1 MLDTAVPVK
10 TATGR
15 SEIADRRH
23 ALGSRQ
29 RMLLIAI
36 NGEQTVRE
44 IRERFGSLGDVDVL
58 LTELAMAELIDV
70 GGAIAAPTA
79 PTATAAAPGVAAGAA
94 TDDAGSPIAQ
104 ARRFINDS
112 VVAHLGLRAFL
123 FTLKI
128 ERCYSKDALLD
139 LLPEYRRVL
148 GKAAAPAEV
157 TALSQRAELLIAR
170 I

>member
-10 TATGR
+10 TASGR

-44 IRERFGSLGDVDVL
+44 IRERFHSLGDVDVL
-58 LTELAMAELIDV
+58 LTELAMAELIDI
-70 GGAIAAPTA
+70 GGAITA
-79 PTATAAAPGVAAGAA
+79 PAATAPGEAGVAAPAVNE
-94 TDDAGSPIAQ
+94 TGSPIAQ
-104 ARRFINDS
+104 ARQFINDS

-123 FTLKI
+123 FTLKV
-128 ERCYSKDALLD
+128 ERCYSRDALLD

>member
-1 MLDTAVPVK
+1 MGMLDTAVPVK

-70 GGAIAAPTA
+70 GGAITA
-79 PTATAAAPGVAAGAA
+79 PTATAAAPGVVAGAA

>member
-10 TATGR
+10 TASGR

-44 IRERFGSLGDVDVL
+44 IRERFHSLGDVDVL
-58 LTELAMAELIDV
+58 LTELAMAELIDI
-70 GGAIAAPTA
+70 GGAITA
-79 PTATAAAPGVAAGAA
+79 PAAMAPGEAGVAAPAVNE
-94 TDDAGSPIAQ
+94 TGSPIAQ
-104 ARRFINDS
+104 ARQFINDS

>member
-10 TATGR
+10 TASGR

-70 GGAIAAPTA
+70 GGAITA

>member
-10 TATGR
+10 TASGR

-23 ALGSRQ
+23 ALGARQ

-44 IRERFGSLGDVDVL
+44 IRERFGSLGDVDML
-58 LTELAMAELIDV
+58 LAELATADLIDV
-70 GGAIAAPTA
+70 AGTPAAPA
-79 PTATAAAPGVAAGAA
+79 ATVSGRAAATQSGASEPE
-94 TDDAGSPIAQ
+94 SPIAQ
-104 ARRFINDS
+104 ARQFINDS

-148 GKAAAPAEV
+148 GKAVTPAEV

>member
-10 TATGR
+10 TASGR

-58 LTELAMAELIDV
+58 LTELATAELIDV
-70 GGAIAAPTA
+70 DGASAARAPSVATGGADGAAPA
-79 PTATAAAPGVAAGAA
+79 SGE
-94 TDDAGSPIAQ
+94 AGSPIAQ
-104 ARRFINDS
+104 ARQFINDS

-123 FTLKI
+123 FTLKV
-128 ERCYSKDALLD
+128 ERCYSREALLD

>member
-10 TATGR
+10 TASGR

-44 IRERFGSLGDVDVL
+44 IRERFHSLGDVDVL

-70 GGAIAAPTA
+70 GGAIAAPA
-79 PTATAAAPGVAAGAA
+79 ATAVASAGAAGAA
-94 TDDAGSPIAQ
+94 GAPNDAGSPIAQ
-104 ARRFINDS
+104 ARQFINDS

-123 FTLKI
+123 FTLKV

>member
-15 SEIADRRH
+15 SEITQRRH

-44 IRERFGSLGDVDVL
+44 IRENFHSLGDVDVL
-58 LTELAMAELIDV
+58 LAELAMADLIDV
-70 GGAIAAPTA
+70 GAAPPA
-79 PTATAAAPGVAAGAA
+79 PIPAPAGAA
-94 TDDAGSPIAQ
+94 AEDRGASEAGSPITQ
-104 ARRFINDS
+104 ARQFINDS

-128 ERCYSKDALLD
+128 ERCYSKEALLD

-148 GKAAAPAEV
+148 GKAVAPAEV

>member
-1 MLDTAVPVK
+1 MLDNTVPVK
-10 TATGR
+10 TARGR
-15 SEIADRRH
+15 SEIAERRH

-44 IRERFGSLGDVDVL
+44 IRERFHSLGDVDVL

-70 GGAIAAPTA
+70 GGAIKAPSTPPGHAAVAAP
-79 PTATAAAPGVAAGAA
+79 AASK
-94 TDDAGSPIAQ
+94 AGSPIAQ
-104 ARRFINDS
+104 ARQFINDS

-123 FTLKI
+123 FTLKV
-128 ERCYSKDALLD
+128 ERCYSRDALLD

>member
-10 TATGR
+10 TASGR

-44 IRERFGSLGDVDVL
+44 IRERFHSLGDVDVL
-58 LTELAMAELIDV
+58 LTELAMAELIDI
-70 GGAIAAPTA
+70 GGAITA
-79 PTATAAAPGVAAGAA
+79 PAAMAPGEAGVAAPAVNE
-94 TDDAGSPIAQ
+94 TGSPIAQ
-104 ARRFINDS
+104 ARQFINDS

-123 FTLKI
+123 FTLKV
-128 ERCYSKDALLD
+128 ERCYSRDALLD